1 MNLSTVDGEVAG
13 SIDCDEKMWDGDAD
27 HQLRTKRLFL
37 ICEKNTIFVE
47 WRFFFSKELS
57 NKIQIA
63 NVSPVNTAPS
73 STRLRR
79 QPRLKRRFQ
88 FTIFSNRILFL
99 HPITQRH
106 ELFRVL
112 FFLSSFKIS
121 WVVASLL
128 ILSYG
133 QKKGQTYGRSHRQ
146 GQWEWGW
153 WRCRAL
159 SAPSWRSSA
168 AGWSCGAP
176 GCRTHWVLL
185 RTQNTEHRTQNTGV
199 LLRILRI
206 GLNQG
211 KEKRL
216 LAKILEKARKR
227 LSRQNSS
234 ATGLSFGA
242 LGARTEAKWEQP
254 VWALQN
260 WIWNFTKK
268 QLVFWG
274 INEWCNKIIQS
285 S

>member
-63 NVSPVNTAPS
+63 NVAPVNTAPS

-112 FFLSSFKIS
+112 FFLLSFQIN
-121 WVVASLL
+121 WVVATVL
-128 ILSYG
+128 LSYW

-153 WRCRAL
+153 LRCRAL

-168 AGWSCGAP
+168 AGLSCGAP
-176 GCRTHWVLL
+176 GS
-185 RTQNTEHRTQNTGV
+185 RTQLSAAQNRRTQNTGV

-211 KEKRL
+211 K
-216 LAKILEKARKR
+216 
-227 LSRQNSS
+227 
-234 ATGLSFGA
+234 
-242 LGARTEAKWEQP
+242 
-254 VWALQN
+254 
-260 WIWNFTKK
+260 KK
-268 QLVFWG
+268 DCWQRF
-274 INEWCNKIIQS
+274 
-285 S
+285 